1 MLTVTFWKAA
11 AERAIKTA
19 AQSLLLAI
27 GAAQGFDLFH
37 LDWANALGAAA
48 GGALL
53 SVLTSI
59 GSAPFGTPGT
69 PSVVK
74 LPASTTVPAPSNG
87 EASTYNV

>member
-19 AQSLLLAI
+19 AQALLLAI

-37 LDWANALGAAA
+37 LDWVNALGAAA

-53 SVLTSI
+53 SILTSLV
-59 GSAPFGTPGT
+59 SSPFGTPGT

-74 LPASTTVPAPSNG
+74 IPDSTAVPAPQTG